1 MVVLPPPRWKH
12 HPHLHTQ
19 VQTLFTKVFK
29 TFLLYNQHYYGG
41 YQRALLLKFI
51 IHGNFSTFSFVM
63 NCGHYFIKITF
74 TYIYRTKN
82 KRQPH
87 KVNLL
92 GIFFVIGDFSLK
104 MNAHINSFIGL
115 QCYNIINLNRF
126 NGHHSVI

>member
-63 NCGHYFIKITF
+63 NCGHYFINNNF
-74 TYIYRTKN
+74 YLYLQN
-82 KRQPH
+82 KKQKATH

-92 GIFFVIGDFSLK
+92 GIFLLLVIS
-104 MNAHINSFIGL
+104 H
-115 QCYNIINLNRF
+115 
-126 NGHHSVI
+126 

>member
-1 MVVLPPPRWKH
+1 MVVLPLPRRKH

-63 NCGHYFIKITF
+63 NSGHYFIKITLLIF
-74 TYIYRTKN
+74 TEQKTKGN
-82 KRQPH
+82 PIK
-87 KVNLL
+87 
-92 GIFFVIGDFSLK
+92 
-104 MNAHINSFIGL
+104 
-115 QCYNIINLNRF
+115 
-126 NGHHSVI
+126 